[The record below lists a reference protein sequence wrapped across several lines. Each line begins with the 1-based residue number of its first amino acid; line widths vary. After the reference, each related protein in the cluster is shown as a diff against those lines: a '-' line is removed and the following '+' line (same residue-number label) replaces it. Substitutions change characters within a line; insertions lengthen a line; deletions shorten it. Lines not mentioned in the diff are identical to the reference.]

1 MTIKEIVDKYG
12 NKRENL
18 LQILHDIQNQ
28 NPNPRN
34 YINKESISA
43 LSLEMNI
50 PVSQIKGT
58 ASFYSMFSFIP
69 RGKYVIKVC
78 ESPPCHLL
86 GAESIFK
93 AIEYKLDIAI
103 GETTKDGLFTLEG
116 TSCLGICG
124 VAPAMM
130 INEDV
135 YGNLNEEKIF
145 QILDQIQEQE
155 KEGKQLCREEALTKF

>member
-1 MTIKEIVDKYG
+1 MTIKEIIHKYG

-28 NPNPRN
+28 SLQN
-34 YINKESISA
+34 YISEENIKTLSEKMKIPISD
-43 LSLEMNI
+43 
-50 PVSQIKGT
+50 IKGT
-58 ASFYSMFSFIP
+58 ASFYTMYSFVP
-69 RGKYVIKVC
+69 RGKYIIRVC

-86 GAESIFK
+86 GAQTIFE
-93 AIEYKLDIAI
+93 AIETKLGIKE

-130 INEDV
+130 INDEA
-135 YGNLNEEKIF
+135 YGNLNEKKINE
-145 QILDQIQEQE
+145 ILEQIQE
-155 KEGKQLCREEALTKF
+155 KERK

>member
-1 MTIKEIVDKYG
+1 MTIKEIVDKHG
-12 NKRENL
+12 SKRENL

-28 NPNPRN
+28 NPRN
-34 YINKESISA
+34 YINKENISA
-43 LSLEMNI
+43 LSKEMNI

-58 ASFYSMFSFIP
+58 ASFYSMFSFVP
-69 RGKYVIKVC
+69 RGKYVIRVC

-93 AIEYKLDIAI
+93 AIEYKLGIMI

-145 QILDQIQEQE
+145 QILSQIQE
-155 KEGKQLCREEALTKF
+155 KENERKQLCREEALTKF

>member
-12 NKRENL
+12 SKRENL

-28 NPNPRN
+28 NPRN

-43 LSLEMNI
+43 LSKEMNI
-50 PVSQIKGT
+50 PVSQIKGS

-78 ESPPCHLL
+78 ESPPCYLL

-93 AIEYKLDIAI
+93 AIECKLGITI

-155 KEGKQLCREEALTKF
+155 KERKQLCREEALTKF